1 MRLSEEFSMKL
12 SNYIKRKVPNKTEED
27 LEIIRY
33 GIEVLF
39 MNITKFPIIL
49 AVGYGVGLFWYTLY
63 TVIIFGIS
71 RRFVGGIHARKSIT
85 CLISTGLIILG
96 AIYIS
101 LASQLTIIVKAFI
114 FIVVVCIFFKYAPA
128 DTEEKP
134 YLDKNVRQNLKI
146 KSILTAIVYFLFSIY
161 IKNPFFS
168 NIFMYILLVEAILI
182 CPITYKILNR
192 RYNNYEYY
200 RESI

>member
-1 MRLSEEFSMKL
+1 MRLSEKFSMKL
-12 SNYIKRKVPNKTEED
+12 SNYIKRTVPNKTEED

-39 MNITKFPIIL
+39 MNITKLPIIL
-49 AVGYGVGLFWYTLY
+49 AVGYVLGLFWYTLY
-63 TVIIFGIS
+63 TLIIFGVL

-85 CLISTGLIILG
+85 CLISTGFTILG
-96 AIYIS
+96 SVYIS
-101 LASQLTIIVKAFI
+101 LSYPLTIIAKGFI
-114 FIVVVCIFFKYAPA
+114 FLVVVYIFLKYAPA

-134 YLDKNVRQNLKI
+134 YLDRIVRKNLKI
-146 KSILTAIVYFLFSIY
+146 KSILIASVYFLLSIY
-161 IKNPFFS
+161 IKNSFFS
-168 NIFMYILLVEAILI
+168 NIFMHILWIEAILI
-182 CPITYKILNR
+182 YPITYKILNR

>member
-1 MRLSEEFSMKL
+1 MRLSEKFSMKV
-12 SNYIKRKVPNKTEED
+12 SNYIKKKVPNKTEED

-39 MNITKFPIIL
+39 MNITKLPIIL
-49 AVGYGVGLFWYTLY
+49 AVGYGLGLFWYTLY
-63 TVIIFGIS
+63 TLIIFGIL

-85 CLISTGLIILG
+85 CLISTGFIILG
-96 AIYIS
+96 AVYIS
-101 LASQLTIIVKAFI
+101 LASSLTIIVKVFI
-114 FIVVVCIFFKYAPA
+114 FVVVVCMFLRYAPA

-134 YLDKNVRQNLKI
+134 YLDRKVRQNLKI
-146 KSILTAIVYFLFSIY
+146 KSILIAIVYFLLSLY
-161 IKNPFFS
+161 IKDLFFS
-168 NIFMYILLVEAILI
+168 NIFMYILWIEAILI

>member
-1 MRLSEEFSMKL
+1 MRLSEKFSMKL
-12 SNYIKRKVPNKTEED
+12 SNYIKKAVPNKTEED

-39 MNITKFPIIL
+39 MNITKLPIIL
-49 AVGYGVGLFWYTLY
+49 AVGYVLGLFGYTLY
-63 TVIIFGIS
+63 TLIIFGVL

-85 CLISTGLIILG
+85 CLISTGFIILG
-96 AIYIS
+96 VIYIS
-101 LASQLTIIVKAFI
+101 LAYPLTIIAKVFI
-114 FIVVVCIFFKYAPA
+114 FLVVLYIFFKYAPA

-134 YLDKNVRQNLKI
+134 YLDEAVRQSLKI
-146 KSILTAIVYFLFSIY
+146 KSILTASVYFLLSIY
-161 IKNPFFS
+161 MKNPFFS
-168 NIFMYILLVEAILI
+168 NVCLHILWIEAILI

-200 RESI
+200 KEGI

>member
-1 MRLSEEFSMKL
+1 MRLSEKFSMKL
-12 SNYIKRKVPNKTEED
+12 SNYIKRTVPNKTEED

-33 GIEVLF
+33 GVEVLF
-39 MNITKFPIIL
+39 MNITKLPIIL
-49 AVGYGVGLFWYTLY
+49 AVGYALGLLRYTLY
-63 TVIIFGIS
+63 TLIIFGFL

-85 CLISTGLIILG
+85 CLISTGFIILG

-101 LASQLTIIVKAFI
+101 LAYSLTIIVKVFI
-114 FIVVVCIFFKYAPA
+114 CIVVVCIFFKYAPS

-134 YLDKNVRQNLKI
+134 YLDRNVRQNLKI
-146 KSILTAIVYFLFSIY
+146 KSILIAIVYFFLSIY
-161 IKNPFFS
+161 IKSLFFS
-168 NIFMYILLVEAILI
+168 NIFMYILLIEAILI